1 MKSNVLSKTRN
12 SMVYLTIFTLI
23 TALVLG
29 FIPNKSLAADSSKE
43 KEIPIESDL
52 TKVDD
57 IGFEILEMIKF
68 TDTEVVYKTLEDNEV
83 FLYEEY
89 IDGDIVTTEVYKLE
103 NKSKELVKN
112 FKTTTVLSGDNITV
126 THEDLLD
133 SKNTSETTV
142 EVLPAIKEEE
152 VSINATNEWVTSS
165 SGGNNYQYYLRTD
178 GGGSAREINKQ
189 KSILYYNSNFNTF
202 TKNVDSVASL
212 EKGILKD
219 LLYLGLLETGFKAVK
234 DPTVA
239 TVTAFFKKYL
249 KSIPVI
255 SVITSTVSYFN
266 LINVAMRS
274 YEAIPG
280 TEVRWR

>member
-1 MKSNVLSKTRN
+1 
-12 SMVYLTIFTLI
+12 
-23 TALVLG
+23 
-29 FIPNKSLAADSSKE
+29 
-43 KEIPIESDL
+43 
-52 TKVDD
+52 
-57 IGFEILEMIKF
+57 MIKF